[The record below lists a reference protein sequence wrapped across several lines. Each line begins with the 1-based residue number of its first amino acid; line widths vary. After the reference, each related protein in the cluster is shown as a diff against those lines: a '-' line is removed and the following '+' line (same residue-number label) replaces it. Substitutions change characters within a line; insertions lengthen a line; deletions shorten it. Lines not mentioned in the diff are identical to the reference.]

1 MDTDRNRKDATG
13 RGGRIERI
21 VFGVVLSLFSLAW
34 LALTFAVDARERA
47 ARRWPEVP
55 CTILGT
61 ETAWEST
68 GTAPHRHSFP
78 ILRVRYRYEWNG
90 VARESD
96 VFSTNERGPN
106 IERAS
111 ERERWTSIY
120 RPGAA
125 STCLV
130 NPDNPDEAVL
140 HAMTTSPIP
149 FFCVGFAGL
158 AAGFWLLA
166 GPRLRRRRT
175 DPAADARPAPP
186 PETPPD
192 PPPDPRRFRLW
203 FGAAFFAG
211 GLLFAALGALW
222 LAREAADPVVSPPW
236 SPPPRVGAWM
246 FTGLGALF
254 AAVGAAI
261 ALFAAIRPRRLPE
274 GKLPRSGRLR
284 RAWATDRF
292 TATLATAVAA
302 AGMAALFRRFVPQD
316 EAMPRLFTGF
326 LVLFAAGNGCAALWL
341 ALRFLFARRYEI
353 EWTNGPMV
361 PGRPFTITYRMRDD
375 GRPAL
380 SRVRFLLVGTAW
392 VARRGDRKL
401 DVSEDE
407 VVKRPVHLPVRPEDL
422 LRGSFELTI
431 PASDP
436 PPGTDEPT
444 WTLRVRASVRGGLP
458 VSDDYPLRPIAARE
472 RRPEQG
478 GYNRAGIPAKHDCH
492 LRRFG

>member
-1 MDTDRNRKDATG
+1 METDRNRKDATG

-47 ARRWPEVP
+47 SRRWPEVP

-140 HAMTTSPIP
+140 HAMMTSPIP

-175 DPAADARPAPP
+175 DPAADARPALP
-186 PETPPD
+186 PET
-192 PPPDPRRFRLW
+192 PPDPRRFRLW

-361 PGRPFTITYRMRDD
+361 PGRPFTVTFPRPVPPRRHRLGGKTGRSQAGRVGGRGRQAPRAPAGPPGGSAPRLVRADD
-375 GRPAL
+375 PRVRPAARHGRGDL
-380 SRVRFLLVGTAW
+380 DAPRARLG
-392 VARRGDRKL
+392 ARRAAGER
-401 DVSEDE
+401 
-407 VVKRPVHLPVRPEDL
+407 RLPA
-422 LRGSFELTI
+422 
-431 PASDP
+431 ASD
-436 PPGTDEPT
+436 
-444 WTLRVRASVRGGLP
+444 RG
-458 VSDDYPLRPIAARE
+458 ARTSA
-472 RRPEQG
+472 
-478 GYNRAGIPAKHDCH
+478 RAGR
-492 LRRFG
+492 L